1 MDDFINLTA
10 GVILKEIF
18 FGAKREK
25 RKSLFLGV
33 RAKKLANRLLYEI
46 VSIFTLRPR
55 PDARV
60 LGERQE
66 EHFLTKVRRVPPAGG
81 ILKTRFFLVIYG
93 HLTLSTS
100 TIS

>member
-10 GVILKEIF
+10 GVTLKEIF
-18 FGAKREK
+18 FCDFSFYPKI
-25 RKSLFLGV
+25 
-33 RAKKLANRLLYEI
+33 ANRLLYEI

-66 EHFLTKVRRVPPAGG
+66 ENFLTKVRRVPPAGG
-81 ILKTRFFLVIYG
+81 TVFLINKK
-93 HLTLSTS
+93 
-100 TIS
+100 

>member
-1 MDDFINLTA
+1 MGCVDDFINLTA

-66 EHFLTKVRRVPPAGG
+66 ELFLT
-81 ILKTRFFLVIYG
+81 
-93 HLTLSTS
+93 
-100 TIS
+100 